1 MSYLPRPPI
10 QLSKKAIS
18 RLKIILMED
27 IGKGALNKL
36 SEAEINHIGC
46 FLLTLT
52 SIQLDIR
59 MRENKNSVDSL

>member
-1 MSYLPRPPI
+1 
-10 QLSKKAIS
+10 
-18 RLKIILMED
+18 MED